1 MRQFCNIYCLIGLLI
16 FSGCTSGAVVFAPT
30 PLPPDASPVLYTA
43 AGNVFS
49 LALPRN
55 WAIFEPASSTVASA
69 TFSPPGS
76 DYPLLR
82 VVVINTGQML
92 DATLLEEFVT
102 QYQTQI
108 RPDLKRYTEQDRQL
122 MSDDSWRTTGI
133 RLTPGSNPLQI
144 NTFLQ
149 RNGTLLAILETIV
162 PLNPTLQRQLEI
174 VVNTFTLANT
184 SDLPPASLSALTSAE
199 AVGLEIINVHAWS
212 SPQNVF
218 FVTGEVANHSS
229 LSLANVPVR
238 VLLTTANDV
247 AIAEAVDIV
256 MGHAITPGG
265 FAPFGLRFGQG
276 QPLDASQY
284 VLELGRADWQPE
296 TRDVLSAGVLTWE
309 DAIQFG
315 NDGAIFITGIATN
328 ISREPVRYP
337 LATATLFDD
346 AGRVIAVGFAD
357 LPESTLGAADST
369 EFTIL
374 IPEAGGIPANYVVNI
389 QALPCDESDCD

>member
-1 MRQFCNIYCLIGLLI
+1 M
-16 FSGCTSGAVVFAPT
+16 VFAPT
-30 PLPPDASPVLYTA
+30 PLPPDASPVIYTA
-43 AGNVFS
+43 RGNVFS

-69 TFSPPGS
+69 SFSPPGS

-82 VVVINTGQML
+82 VVVINTGQMM
-92 DATLLEEFVT
+92 DETLLNDFVN

-108 RPDLKRYTEQDRQL
+108 RPDIKRYTEQDRQL
-122 MSDDSWRTTGI
+122 MSDGSWRTTGI
-133 RLTPGSNPLQI
+133 RLTPGGNPLQV

-149 RNGTLLAILETIV
+149 SNGTLFAILETIV

-174 VVNTFTLANT
+174 VINTFKLATT
-184 SDLPPASLSALTSAE
+184 SDLPPAALSALTSAE

-218 FVTGEVANHSS
+218 FVTGEVANHSG
-229 LSLANVPVR
+229 LALANVPVR
-238 VLLTTANDV
+238 ALIATADDV
-247 AIAEAVDIV
+247 AIAEAVDRV
-256 MGHAITPGG
+256 MGHAIAPGG

-276 QPLDASQY
+276 QPPAATQY
-284 VLELGRADWQPE
+284 ILELGSADWQPE
-296 TRDVLSAGVLTWE
+296 TRDVVGSGALTWE

-315 NDGAIFITGIATN
+315 SDGAIFITGIITN
-328 ISREPVRYP
+328 SSAQAVHHP

-357 LPESTLGAADST
+357 LPQTVLGSGDSI

-389 QALPCDESDCD
+389 QALPCRESDCN

>member
-1 MRQFCNIYCLIGLLI
+1 MRRFCNFYFLICVII
-16 FSGCTSGAVVFAPT
+16 FSGCTGGAVVFAPT
-30 PLPPDASPVLYTA
+30 PLPPDASPVTYTA
-43 AGNVFS
+43 RGNIFS

-55 WAIFEPASSTVASA
+55 WAIFEPASSTIATAS
-69 TFSPPGS
+69 FSPPGS

-92 DATLLEEFVT
+92 DAALQEEFLT

-122 MSDDSWRTTGI
+122 MSDGSWRAIGI
-133 RLTPGSNPLQI
+133 RLTPGGTPLQV

-149 RNGTLLAILETIV
+149 SNGTLLAILETIV
-162 PLNPTLQRQLEI
+162 PLNPTVQRQLEI

-184 SDLPPASLSALTSAE
+184 TDLPPSPLSALTSAE
-199 AVGLEIINVHAWS
+199 AIGLEIINVHAWS
-212 SPQNVF
+212 STQNVF
-218 FVTGEVANHSS
+218 FVTGEVANHGS

-247 AIAEAVDIV
+247 AIAEAVDMV
-256 MGHAITPGG
+256 MGHAISPGG

-276 QPLDASQY
+276 QPLDASHY

-296 TRDVLSAGVLTWE
+296 PRDVVSAGILTWE

-315 NDGAIFITGIATN
+315 SDGAIFITGIVTN
-328 ISREPVRYP
+328 TSANPVQYP

-346 AGRVIAVGFAD
+346 VGRVIAAGFAD
-357 LPESTLGAADST
+357 LPESVLGSGDST

-374 IPEAGGIPANYVVNI
+374 IPEAGGVPANYVVNL
-389 QALPCDESDCD
+389 QALPCGENECE